1 MRLFKYPRTAPDLE
15 KDFREVLIPIPFS
28 FCFSLH
34 FLYFFTCLSCGFQ
47 SLNEPISCS
56 ASGQILSG
64 PLMLQDLELYELP
77 VK

>member
-15 KDFREVLIPIPFS
+15 KDFGEVLTPIPFS

-34 FLYFFTCLSCGFQ
+34 SPYFFTCLSCGFW
-47 SLNEPISCS
+47 SLNQPISCS
-56 ASGQILSG
+56 TSGQILSG
-64 PLMLQDLELYELP
+64 PLMLHDLELYMLP